1 MKFYVASS
9 VENMEAAKLMMESLK
24 EKGHKIT
31 FDWTTYEI
39 PKDLPENIKDALK
52 RDLSDRAVSGV
63 MTADVLVL
71 LLPGRRGAYT
81 ELGMAL
87 GSQHQVVIVVGSED
101 KSSSFIHSSRV
112 NHRFTQVS
120 QFYLFIDEWS
130 KRNGHI

>member
-24 EKGHKIT
+24 AKGHKIT
-31 FDWTTYEI
+31 FEWTTYEI

-52 RDLSDRAVSGV
+52 RDLSDKAVDGV

-71 LLPGRRGAYT
+71 LLPGRRGSYT
-81 ELGMAL
+81 ELGIAL
-87 GSQHQVVIVVGSED
+87 GSDQTVIVVGSED

-112 NHRFTQVS
+112 NYRFTQVS
-120 QFYLFIDEWS
+120 HFYIFIDEWS
-130 KRNGHI
+130 KRNSLS